1 MRESTNKKIAGSGPS
16 VWVTGVA
23 LLLASFNSVAA
34 TLDNQSAFYLNA
46 SGGLAVGKDN
56 QDKSEL
62 YRHGGG
68 FHLSET
74 VDIGIADVYLGNENG
89 ASSTRGAELYL
100 RRLAPVGDLAQ
111 LYVDAGVT
119 TFGDHLSMGAGML
132 YALNDHI
139 DIDVGYRYYADASVT
154 QGDTYSLSLG
164 LQYNFADRAIA
175 AMQAPQT
182 PRIQPREVN
191 PNPKVAKAKPKV
203 AKAKP
208 KVAKA
213 KPKAVEPNPKVAQ
226 PNPKIIEVK
235 PKPTSACPTIWRS
248 PSRFIAAPQQTTE
261 RYEVQEGDWATKI
274 ARRHCTTLEVLMTLN
289 PWLTPR
295 VVDSRYIYPGEALNV
310 PSRSE

>member
-23 LLLASFNSVAA
+23 LLLASFNSAAA

-139 DIDVGYRYYADASVT
+139 DIDVGYRYYADASVA

-191 PNPKVAKAKPKV
+191 PN
-203 AKAKP
+203 P

>member
-16 VWVTGVA
+16 VWVTGGA

-208 KVAKA
+208 K
-213 KPKAVEPNPKVAQ
+213 AVE

-235 PKPTSACPTIWRS
+235 PKPTSACPTIWCS

-261 RYEVQEGDWATKI
+261 RYEVQEGDWAIKI

-289 PWLTPR
+289 PWLT
-295 VVDSRYIYPGEALNV
+295 DSRYIYPGEALNV